1 VHRTTEELIVGMINA
16 AEANIKEH
24 LDPDCRDSFQ
34 CGYSMAVR
42 NILKDRI
49 VSLELILAR
58 EKACITAP
66 SVAAHDASGSDSQE
80 PASGGCAESLPESS
94 DP

>member
-1 VHRTTEELIVGMINA
+1 VHRTTEELIVGMITA

-58 EKACITAP
+58 EEDCITE
-66 SVAAHDASGSDSQE
+66 SSDAAHDASESGS
-80 PASGGCAESLPESS
+80 
-94 DP
+94 